1 MSKREEKVHVWQP
14 SLLELYGIDQCHRTT
29 KNVLDLQVV
38 KQFFYL
44 TLEDSRHNVRPI
56 LGLLAWQQIHKDVR
70 MPRVARK
77 SDKKIRLPMLADD
90 CHCVL
95 IPSVEVSWGACKG
108 SWQDNWNSYTSCN
121 AGISS
126 KNMVT
131 KVVVQLCSQLRLV
144 VPKVVQF
151 RCLSLDPREA
161 AKFLEQTLRSK

>member
-1 MSKREEKVHVWQP
+1 MWQS

-29 KNVLDLQVV
+29 KNMLDLQVV
-38 KQFFYL
+38 KEFFHL
-44 TLEDSRHNVRPI
+44 ALEDSRHNVRPV
-56 LGLLAWQQIHKDVR
+56 LGLLAWQQILNDVG
-70 MPRVARK
+70 MPRVACK
-77 SDKKIRLPMLADD
+77 SDKKIWLPMLADD

-131 KVVVQLCSQLRLV
+131 KVVVQLCSQLHLV